1 VVNGSGYTRWQQFA
15 TPQPLATAFDRG
27 LAEQQL
33 LEPAGAGLEPPTQA
47 TDTLTAWLHVTNAC
61 NLDCPYCYV
70 RKSSQQMDETLG
82 RQALE
87 AIFATARTRQMAKV
101 KLKYAGGEATLHFRL
116 IRRLHALA
124 QQLAADEQRELQA
137 VILSNGVHIKAEDAD
152 WCAANGVKLMIS
164 VDGVGA
170 VHDRLRATRSGRGS
184 FAAVAHTVDQ
194 VLLPRDLH
202 PDITM
207 TVTGV
212 NAGEA
217 AAVAR
222 WAIVERGLP
231 LNFNLY
237 RAGLLEKPHN
247 ELRLE
252 EETIVA
258 GLREAFAL
266 IEQHLPARPFLGS
279 MLDRFNMQAHA
290 HTCGA
295 GQSYV
300 VIGHTGTVD
309 ACQMHM
315 GGGPQVTAETDL
327 IPLVAAGPI
336 PVLPVDAR
344 TSCASCAIRYRC
356 SGGCP
361 IETYRATGRWD
372 VQSPNCGIF
381 QSLAPDLV
389 KLCGLFLL
397 RKHNL
402 LH

>member
-1 VVNGSGYTRWQQFA
+1 
-15 TPQPLATAFDRG
+15 
-27 LAEQQL
+27 
-33 LEPAGAGLEPPTQA
+33 
-47 TDTLTAWLHVTNAC
+47 
-61 NLDCPYCYV
+61 
-70 RKSSQQMDETLG
+70 M
-82 RQALE
+82 
-87 AIFATARTRQMAKV
+87 
-101 KLKYAGGEATLHFRL
+101 
-116 IRRLHALA
+116 
-124 QQLAADEQRELQA
+124 
-137 VILSNGVHIKAEDAD
+137 
-152 WCAANGVKLMIS
+152 
-164 VDGVGA
+164 
-170 VHDRLRATRSGRGS
+170 
-184 FAAVAHTVDQ
+184 
-194 VLLPRDLH
+194 LLPRDLH

-315 GGGPQVTAETDL
+315 GDDPRRPHACSPALDPSHHAERSETQSRGGKARL
-327 IPLVAAGPI
+327 RAG
-336 PVLPVDAR
+336 R
-344 TSCASCAIRYRC
+344 TPRR
-356 SGGCP
+356 
-361 IETYRATGRWD
+361 
-372 VQSPNCGIF
+372 
-381 QSLAPDLV
+381 
-389 KLCGLFLL
+389 
-397 RKHNL
+397 
-402 LH
+402 